1 LADPHEMGYVVR
13 WPLYGGHFNARDYP
27 SNQVVLS
34 DIEAVLRDTLSESLS
49 IDPKSY
55 NVRFHLS
62 VFPPWD
68 RRYHRVAYSWQ
79 TLFCLLKDYSAV
91 LVIPDFYERT
101 YVKDLIDI
109 LLLKMGF
116 KQICV
121 QQASPSPPPLLISF
135 PSPETL
141 SFP

>member
-1 LADPHEMGYVVR
+1 MGYVLR

-27 SNQVVLS
+27 SHQVVLS
-34 DIEAVLRDTLSESLS
+34 DIEVVLRQSLSESLS

-55 NVRFHLS
+55 NVRDFICRS
-62 VFPPWD
+62 FPLGIE
-68 RRYHRVAYSWQ
+68 RYYLLGLTRD
-79 TLFCLLKDYSAV
+79 TLLCILKDYSAV
-91 LVIPDFYERT
+91 LVIPDLYERT

-121 QQASPSPPPLLISF
+121 QQASPSPPPISF
-135 PSPETL
+135 PAPETFHFCRSKL
-141 SFP
+141 N